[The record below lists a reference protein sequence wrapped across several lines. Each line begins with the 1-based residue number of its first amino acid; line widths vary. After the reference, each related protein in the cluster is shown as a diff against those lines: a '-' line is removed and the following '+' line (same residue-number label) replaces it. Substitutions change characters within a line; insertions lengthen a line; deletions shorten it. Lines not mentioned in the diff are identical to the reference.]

1 MDGNRWLKGKGVT
14 NILCFQGE
22 FFAQSYIHIF
32 KSDPLREKY
41 NLYQHN
47 KQDEKES

>member
-1 MDGNRWLKGKGVT
+1 MDANGWLKGKEIT
-14 NILCFQGE
+14 NMLCFQGK

-32 KSDPLREKY
+32 KSDRLREKY

-47 KQDEKES
+47 KQGEKES